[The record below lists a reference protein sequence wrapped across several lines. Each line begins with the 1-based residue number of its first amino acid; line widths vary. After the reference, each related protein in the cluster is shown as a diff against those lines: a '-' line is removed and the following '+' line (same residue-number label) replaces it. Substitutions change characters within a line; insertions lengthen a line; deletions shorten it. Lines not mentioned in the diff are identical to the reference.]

1 MNILLVSHGGLSAGA
16 AEAFG
21 MFSPGATCVSSLSL
35 TEGGIALFREELNKT
50 LDELLSQGDALVIA
64 DLKGGTPYNEAYARF
79 IGDPEHLRLVAGLN
93 LPMLIECGV
102 LAVSGADLQTVYET
116 ALRAGAEGVQG
127 AELPDEQSNDEDD
140 DLF

>member
-1 MNILLVSHGGLSAGA
+1 M
-16 AEAFG
+16 
-21 MFSPGATCVSSLSL
+21 
-35 TEGGIALFREELNKT
+35 
-50 LDELLSQGDALVIA
+50 SQGDVLVIA

-79 IGDPEHLRLVAGLN
+79 LGDPEHLRLIAGLN

-127 AELPDEQSNDEDD
+127 TELPDEQSNDEDD